1 MEGNGLNQLFH
12 MFFQQNRYL
21 VNKLNDV
28 LKPHGIFSS
37 QWTILYLLHQN
48 GPMSLTAIWKYLNV
62 EAPTVTRTVNRLE
75 SLGWVERLHALDK
88 REKMI
93 FLTNKGLEQFPPIE
107 AAVQSFEQEIE
118 NRLSQEDQELL
129 MGILKKIEG

>member
-1 MEGNGLNQLFH
+1 MNELFH

-21 VNKLNDV
+21 VNKLNEV
-28 LKPHGIFSS
+28 LKPHGLYSS
-37 QWTILYLLHQN
+37 QWSILYLLHQN

-75 SLGWVERLHALDK
+75 SLGWVERLYAMDK

-93 FLTNKGLEQFPPIE
+93 FLTKKGLEQFRPIE
-107 AAVQSFEQEIE
+107 ASVRSFEQEIE
-118 NRLSQEDQELL
+118 KKLSYEDQELL
-129 MGILKKIEG
+129 KGILKKIEG

>member
-1 MEGNGLNQLFH
+1 MLNELFH

-21 VNKLNDV
+21 VNKLNEV
-28 LKPHGIFSS
+28 LKPHGLYSS
-37 QWTILYLLHQN
+37 QWSILYLLHQN

-75 SLGWVERLHALDK
+75 SLGWVERLYAMDK

-93 FLTNKGLEQFPPIE
+93 FLTKKGLEQFRPIE
-107 AAVQSFEQEIE
+107 ASVRSFEQEIE
-118 NRLSQEDQELL
+118 KKLSYEDQELL
-129 MGILKKIEG
+129 KGILKKIEG